1 MERHLES
8 AAAQDLINNAN
19 DERSRS
25 PAEQSQGRLRKDDDI
40 EIVERQE
47 NHRLRMESELLTIE
61 SQFLRSTRHEADR
74 LHQEIADLH
83 QRLSAA
89 HEEIHRLT
97 EAEHQLR
104 RLLTMVNNSPF
115 GFVARRK
122 WGFRKMVEQW
132 L

>member
-1 MERHLES
+1 MERHVES
-8 AAAQDLINNAN
+8 TDAQHLTNSATGGP
-19 DERSRS
+19 SRS
-25 PAEQSQGRLRKDDDI
+25 LPDQSQDRRRTEDDI

-89 HEEIHRLT
+89 HGEIHRLT

-115 GFVARRK
+115 GYIARRK